1 MKKCIGP
8 LQTLPLQGGLKWPV
22 EQAGLLGLLGL
33 LGLGTDQLKVKA
45 DELQAR
51 HQREEQRQ
59 VVVAADQ
66 CVPGRGRRPTSA
78 SGREGGHSMIRD
90 KQIL

>member
-8 LQTLPLQGGLKWPV
+8 LQTLLLQGGLKWPV
-22 EQAGLLGLLGL
+22 ERAGLLGL

-59 VVVAADQ
+59 VVMAADQ
-66 CVPGRGRRPTSA
+66 CVPGRGRRQTSA
-78 SGREGGHSMIRD
+78 SGREGGHAVIRD

>member
-22 EQAGLLGLLGL
+22 ERAGL

-66 CVPGRGRRPTSA
+66 CVPGRGRGQTSA
-78 SGREGGHSMIRD
+78 SGREGGHAVIRD
-90 KQIL
+90 KQILQIEF